1 LAQTSGDSQR
11 PAGAA
16 PLALA
21 GVSVVE
27 CGQGVSAAFAAKLMA
42 LLGADVIKVEPP
54 QGDLTRRRGPF
65 PGDAEDPEKSSLFQY
80 LNADKSGVVL
90 DLTKA
95 QDRELLNN
103 LLAGADVL
111 VHNLPPPQR
120 AAYGLD
126 NHALSKAYPRLIA
139 TGISAF
145 GDFGPYSA
153 YRAYDLTAIHASG
166 LGSLA
171 PLGSP
176 LPEMPPLKPPGQQA
190 EFQGGLYAAAV
201 IVAALLSRMKSGRG
215 QAIEISEQEIL
226 AAALELSF
234 IFYTYEGRQTS
245 RLGTRALAPFGIYA
259 CGDGLIAANCAE
271 EAMWDRLVELMGN
284 PDWAHEEIF
293 KNRLARGRNHDAMRL
308 FFEEWARGWKKNE
321 LCAAAQAKRIP
332 FAPVNVMAD
341 VFADEHL
348 RSREFFVPLP
358 GAQSRI
364 GGAVL
369 VPSAPFKSSA
379 MGWRLERRAPHLGE
393 HSELLRRPR
402 PAVQPPQGDTT
413 PAASGPLAGIRVLD
427 FCWVW
432 AGPYCTMQLAH
443 LGAEVIRVE
452 STKRPDINRCIPP
465 FHERKPGFNRG
476 GSFNQ
481 WNQGKRSI
489 QLDLSKPE
497 AVEIAYQLAAHC
509 DVVTENYAPGA
520 AQRMGLSYERF
531 KQVKP
536 DIIMCSLS
544 GYGQTGPFSRHV
556 SYGALLGGQSGL
568 VSLSGYAEDGI
579 PRDPGT
585 SYGDPILGMFA
596 LLAINT
602 ALVHRARTG
611 RGQYID
617 VSMYEAMEMIL
628 PEALLEYAVNGREPQ
643 PMSNHDLLLSPH
655 NCYKTSGGAEDW
667 VAIAVGSE
675 QEWQALCRAM
685 DQPALADNPRFR
697 TAALRKRNEA
707 ELDRIITQWTT
718 PRDRWEITE
727 LLQRAGVAAFPTLS
741 NKDLAHDRHLRK
753 RSYLVELEHPEVG
766 KRIHAGIPWT
776 MSGTPCKVWRAA
788 PLLGQDTDYLLSSL
802 LGYSPE
808 KIAELRDSKILN

>member
-1 LAQTSGDSQR
+1 MAQSSGNPRADS
-11 PAGAA
+11 AG
-16 PLALA
+16 PLALD
-21 GVSVVE
+21 GISVIE
-27 CGQGVSAAFAAKLMA
+27 CGQGVSAAFAAKLLS
-42 LLGADVIKVEPP
+42 LLGAQVIKVEPP
-54 QGDLTRRRGPF
+54 QGDITRRRGPF
-65 PGDAEDPEKSSLFQY
+65 PGDAVDPDRSGLFLY
-80 LNADKSGVVL
+80 LNADKAGVVL
-90 DLTKA
+90 DLKKPS
-95 QDRELLNN
+95 DRELLGN

-111 VHNLPPPQR
+111 VHNVPPPER
-120 AAYGLD
+120 DEYGLD
-126 NHALSKAYPRLIA
+126 NHALSKANPALIA

-145 GDFGPYSA
+145 GDFGPYA
-153 YRAYDLTAIHASG
+153 NYRAYDLTAIHSSG

-201 IVAALLSRMKSGRG
+201 IAAALFSRMKTGRG

-245 RLGTRALAPFGIYA
+245 RLGTRALAPFGIYE
-259 CGDGLIAANCAE
+259 CGDGLVATNCAE

-293 KNRLARGRNHDAMRL
+293 KDRLARGRHHDAMRL
-308 FFEEWARGWKKNE
+308 LLEEWARGWKKHE

-332 FAPVNVMAD
+332 MAPVNVMAD
-341 VFADEHL
+341 VYADEHL
-348 RSREFFVPLP
+348 RSRGFFVPLP
-358 GAQSRI
+358 GAQSNS
-364 GGAVL
+364 GGPVL
-369 VPSAPFKSSA
+369 MPSAPFKSTA

-393 HSELLRRPR
+393 HADLLLRPR
-402 PAVQPPQGDTT
+402 PAARSAQANDT
-413 PAASGPLAGIRVLD
+413 PAQAGPLAGIRVLD

-452 STKRPDINRCIPP
+452 SAKRPDINRCIPP
-465 FHERKPGFNRG
+465 FHERKPGLNRG

-489 QLDLSKPE
+489 ELDLSKPE
-497 AVEIAYQLAAHC
+497 AVEIAYELAAHC

-520 AQRMGLSYERF
+520 AARMGLSYERF

-544 GYGQTGPFSRHV
+544 GYGQTGPLSRWV
-556 SYGALLGGQSGL
+556 SYGALLGGQSGM

-579 PRDPGT
+579 PRDPAT

-611 RGQYID
+611 QGQYID
-617 VSMYEAMEMIL
+617 VSMYEAMEMIF
-628 PEALLEYAVNGREPQ
+628 PEALLEYAVNGREPK
-643 PMSNHDLLLSPH
+643 PMSNHDLLMSPH
-655 NCYKTSGGAEDW
+655 NCYKTLGGAEEW
-667 VAIAVGSE
+667 VSIAVGSE
-675 QEWQALCRAM
+675 QEWQALCEAM
-685 DQPALADNPRFR
+685 GQPGLAKDPRFR
-697 TAALRKRNEA
+697 TAELRKRNEA
-707 ELDRIITQWTT
+707 ELDAIITQWTT

-727 LLQRAGVAAFPTLS
+727 QLQRAGVAAIPTLS
-741 NKDLAHDRHLRK
+741 NKDLAHDRHLRE
-753 RSYLVELEHPEVG
+753 RGYLVELEHPEVG

-776 MSGTPCKVWRAA
+776 MSGTPCKIWRAA

-808 KIAELRDSKILN
+808 KIAELRGRKILY

>member
-1 LAQTSGDSQR
+1 MSQSSGNQET
-11 PAGAA
+11 AA
-16 PLALA
+16 PLALD
-21 GVSVVE
+21 GISVIE
-27 CGQGVSAAFAAKLMA
+27 CGQGVSAAFAAKLLS
-42 LLGADVIKVEPP
+42 LLGAQVIKVEPP
-54 QGDLTRRRGPF
+54 EGDITRRRGPF
-65 PGDAEDPEKSSLFQY
+65 PGDVADPDKSGLFLY

-90 DLTKA
+90 DLKKPS
-95 QDRELLNN
+95 DRDLLGN

-111 VHNLPPPQR
+111 IHDVPPRER
-120 AAYGLD
+120 ADYGLD

-145 GDFGPYSA
+145 GDFGPYSN

-201 IVAALLSRMKSGRG
+201 IAAALFSRMKTGRG

-245 RLGTRALAPFGIYA
+245 RLGTRALAPFGIYE
-259 CGDGLIAANCAE
+259 CGDGLVATNCAE

-293 KNRLARGRNHDAMRL
+293 KDRLARGRNHDAMRL
-308 FFEEWARGWKKNE
+308 FLEEWARGWKKHD
-321 LCAAAQAKRIP
+321 LCIAAQAKRIP
-332 FAPVNVMAD
+332 MAPVNVMAD
-341 VFADEHL
+341 VYADEHL
-348 RSREFFVPLP
+348 RSREFFAALP
-358 GAQSRI
+358 GAQSSS
-364 GGAVL
+364 GGPVL
-369 VPSAPFKSSA
+369 VPSVPFKSSA
-379 MGWRLERRAPHLGE
+379 TGWRFRKPAPRLGQDN
-393 HSELLRRPR
+393 ELLRR
-402 PAVQPPQGDTT
+402 GST
-413 PAASGPLAGIRVLD
+413 PSLQAQTGSAPSKTGPLAGVRVLD

-452 STKRPDINRCIPP
+452 SHKRPDINRCIPP

-489 QLDLSKPE
+489 ELDLSKPE
-497 AVEIAYQLAAHC
+497 AVEIAYELAAHC

-520 AQRMGLSYERF
+520 AARMGLSYEKF

-544 GYGQTGPFSRHV
+544 GYGQTGPLSRWV
-556 SYGALLGGQSGL
+556 SYGALLGGQSGM

-579 PRDPGT
+579 PRDPAT

-611 RGQYID
+611 QGQYID
-617 VSMYEAMEMIL
+617 VSMYEAMEMIF
-628 PEALLEYAVNGREPQ
+628 PEALLEYAVNGREPKPQ
-643 PMSNHDLLLSPH
+643 SNHDPFLSPY
-655 NCYKTSGGAEDW
+655 NCYKALGGVEDW
-667 VAIAVGSE
+667 VSIAVGSE
-675 QEWQALCRAM
+675 QEWKALCEVM
-685 DQPALADNPRFR
+685 SQFALANDPRFR
-697 TAALRKRNEA
+697 TAALRKSNEG
-707 ELDRIITQWTT
+707 ELDRIITQWTST
-718 PRDRWEITE
+718 RDRWEVANQ
-727 LLQRAGVAAFPTLS
+727 LQRAGVAAFPTLS
-741 NKDLAHDRHLRK
+741 NKDLAHDPHLRE
-753 RSYLVELEHPEVG
+753 RGYLVELEHPEVG

-788 PLLGQDTDYLLSSL
+788 PLLGQDTDQLLSSL
-802 LGYSPE
+802 LGYSSE
-808 KIAELRDSKILN
+808 KIKELRERKILY